1 MQGGGGFERLL
12 LDGFGLDAA
21 EGVGDH
27 DVGQVGRA
35 ALLGFELEESLERVG
50 DDGDGRDSAL
60 LKGYRGVDTPR
71 RAGPSVG

>member
-1 MQGGGGFERLL
+1 MQGGGGFQGLL
-12 LDGFGLDAA
+12 LNGVGLDAA

-27 DVGQVGRA
+27 DVGQLGRP
-35 ALLGFELEESLERVG
+35 ALLGFELEEALERIG

>member
-1 MQGGGGFERLL
+1 MQGGGGFKRLL

-27 DVGQVGRA
+27 DVGKVGRA
-35 ALLGFELEESLERVG
+35 ALLGFELEEALERIG
-50 DDGDGRDSAL
+50 DDGDGWDSAL

>member
-1 MQGGGGFERLL
+1 MQGRGGFERLL
-12 LDGFGLDAA
+12 LDSVGLDAA
-21 EGVGDH
+21 EGVGDN
-27 DVGQVGRA
+27 DVGQLGRA
-35 ALLGFELEESLERVG
+35 ALLGFKPEEALERIG

>member
-21 EGVGDH
+21 EGVGNH
-27 DVGQVGRA
+27 DVGQLGRA
-35 ALLGFELEESLERVG
+35 ALFGLELEEAFEG
-50 DDGDGRDSAL
+50 ICDDGDGRDSAL
-60 LKGYRGVDTPR
+60 FKGYRGVDTPR

>member
-27 DVGQVGRA
+27 DVRQVGRPT
-35 ALLGFELEESLERVG
+35 LLRFELEESLERIR

-71 RAGPSVG
+71 RAGSSVG